1 MAEPFVGLL
10 GMMTAL
16 IALAF
21 SLLLSG
27 SIEKLLGRTGLNIL
41 SKVSGLI
48 LAAMAA
54 EIIFTGIDNFL
65 A

>member
-1 MAEPFVGLL
+1 MA
-10 GMMTAL
+10 GML
-16 IALAF
+16 FI
-21 SLLLSG
+21 SG

-41 SKVSGLI
+41 SKLSGLI

-65 A
+65 N